1 MVASKFGQQKFPSS
15 LSQMDQQQSTA
26 MDEANGESQM
36 TLGEDKMRRGE
47 RRMKSTMNMDEHRH
61 S

>member
-1 MVASKFGQQKFPSS
+1 MVTSKFGQQKFPSS
-15 LSQMDQQQSTA
+15 LSRMDQQQSTA
-26 MDEANGESQM
+26 MDEANRESQM

>member
-1 MVASKFGQQKFPSS
+1 
-15 LSQMDQQQSTA
+15 
-26 MDEANGESQM
+26 MDEANLDSQM